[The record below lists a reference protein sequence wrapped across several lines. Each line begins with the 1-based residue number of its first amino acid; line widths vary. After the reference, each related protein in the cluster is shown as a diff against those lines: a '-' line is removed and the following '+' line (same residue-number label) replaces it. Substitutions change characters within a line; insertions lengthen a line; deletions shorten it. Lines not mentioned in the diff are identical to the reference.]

1 MRQCGEVIRADVMEF
16 PDGRSK
22 GCGLVSYEDARDANR
37 AIDEL
42 TDSELDGR
50 KIFVREDREVG
61 NNTSNN
67 NNSRDNN
74 KSRNN
79 NNNNNN
85 NNNSSEVSLY
95 VGNIPWDLSWQDL
108 KDAFA
113 EYDCAHSDVGEI
125 RNGRARGWGIVKLPN
140 QGAAKRAIKEMN
152 EAIING
158 REIYVRY
165 DEQ

>member
-1 MRQCGEVIRADVMEF
+1 MRQCGEVSRADVMEF

-22 GCGLVSYEDARDANR
+22 GCGLVTYEDSRDAAR
-37 AIDEL
+37 AIREL
-42 TDSELDGR
+42 TDSDLQGR
-50 KIFVREDREVG
+50 QIFVREDREADGGGSGSSQRPSRGGGRREV
-61 NNTSNN
+61 SN
-67 NNSRDNN
+67 
-74 KSRNN
+74 
-79 NNNNNN
+79 
-85 NNNSSEVSLY
+85 SEESLY

-113 EYDCAHSDVGEI
+113 EYDCLHSDVGEL
-125 RNGRARGWGIVKLPN
+125 RNGRARGFGIIKLPN
-140 QGAAKRAIKEMN
+140 KTMANRAIKEMN